1 MKVEIQQLD
10 SGLPLPE
17 HQHEHDAG
25 CDLHARVDTEILAG
39 GGRVLVPTGIAVAVP
54 PGYAALVLPRSGLA
68 SQHGITCLNSPGLI
82 DAQYRGEIKV
92 LLINTDPV
100 VNYSIHRGDRIAQ
113 LLITPVASVEWVV
126 VADLGETNRGNAGFG
141 STGR

>member
-1 MKVEIQQLD
+1 MRIDIQQLD

-25 CDLHARVDTEILAG
+25 CDLYARVGAKILSG
-39 GGRVLVPTGIAVAVP
+39 GGRVLIPTGIALAVP

-68 SQHGITCLNSPGLI
+68 SQHGITCLNAPGLI
-82 DAQYRGEIKV
+82 DSQYRGEIKV
-92 LLINTDPV
+92 LLVNTDPTN
-100 VNYSIHRGDRIAQ
+100 NYSVNRGDRIAQ
-113 LLITPVASVEWVV
+113 LLITPVTAVEWAVV
-126 VADLGETNRGNAGFG
+126 SDLDKTNRGGAGFG